1 MSLSREQLQA
11 DLRTKLEKLLREQRA
26 VEADKKMTVD
36 AFNEDLKRIG
46 NAISAVLDEIETC
59 QAPLFDHD
67 GKPAITLAQPEKH
80 EAEL

>member
-11 DLRTKLEKLLREQRA
+11 DLRMKLEKLLREQRS

-36 AFNEDLKRIG
+36 AFNDDLKRIG
-46 NAISAVLDEIETC
+46 NAISAVLDEIDTA
-59 QAPLFDHD
+59 QAPLFDRD
-67 GKPAITLAQPEKH
+67 GKPAITLATPEKH

>member
-1 MSLSREQLQA
+1 MALSREELQA
-11 DLRTKLEKLLREQRA
+11 NLREKLEKLLRAQRA
-26 VEADKKMTVD
+26 VEMDKHSSVE
-36 AFNEDLKRIG
+36 AFNSELKGIN
-46 NAISAVLDEIETC
+46 NAIDAVLNEIETC